1 MDFRKSSGGL
11 LGASVW
17 IALGCAGICVFVEAV
32 TGETGVRIP
41 YFLVLAPVAVV
52 IGLVKL
58 IRSLLRSL
66 TVRIDERGI
75 LIHHSAQRAKVELGW
90 QYVAAVSV
98 TQLPTP
104 KDPRS
109 TATYLAVWTQG
120 GVNPGRAAG
129 VGVPQRRLDRVPADR
144 ARRHP
149 RELRA
154 GHAGAAALRGA
165 GAALRLTRRSGPG
178 WAAVRRSA
186 RCPGVGWRGS
196 GPRRGR

>member
-1 MDFRKSSGGL
+1 MGRESVDFRKSSGGL
-11 LGASVW
+11 LGAFVW
-17 IALGCAGICVFVEAV
+17 IALGCAGIYVFVEAV

-66 TVRIDERGI
+66 TMRIDERGI
-75 LIHHSAQRAKVELGW
+75 LIHHSAHRVKVELGW

-109 TATYLAVWTQG
+109 TATYLAVWTHG
-120 GVNPGRAAG
+120 GVNPGVPPEWAFQNDGWTGYRLIALDDIRESSEQVTQALQHYAAP
-129 VGVPQRRLDRVPADR
+129 V
-144 ARRHP
+144 
-149 RELRA
+149 LR
-154 GHAGAAALRGA
+154 
-165 GAALRLTRRSGPG
+165 
-178 WAAVRRSA
+178 
-186 RCPGVGWRGS
+186 
-196 GPRRGR
+196 